1 MTTDAFDRMT
11 TDAEDIAI
19 LAKALAQLTAQV
31 GTMTT
36 TLASLV
42 SRNMQSEALAVE
54 QQERIDKAA
63 RELLEVSS
71 RIEVGANALR
81 SQVSP
86 QTSSPRP

>member
-1 MTTDAFDRMT
+1 MTTDASDRMT

-31 GTMTT
+31 GTMTK

-42 SRNMQSEALAVE
+42 NKNLQSEALAVE

-63 RELLEVSS
+63 RELLEISN
-71 RIEVGANALR
+71 RIDVAATVLR

-86 QTSSPRP
+86 ETSSPRP